1 MKQVQVVITAATDV
15 PKDPILDKLS
25 IMYDLSPQ
33 RTTPSDRNGPL
44 SQNSFKGV
52 ISKKKVQPGH
62 INFGK
67 ITEWL
72 NATPGIT
79 KKFSK
84 WTLSS
89 MGLLVTEGS
98 VGDKY
103 YQLYMGA
110 NYVVVRMKQLTQAAA

>member
-1 MKQVQVVITAATDV
+1 MKQVKVTITAAPVV

-33 RTTPSDRNGPL
+33 LTTPGDRSGPL
-44 SQNSFKGV
+44 SSNSFKGS
-52 ISKKKVQPGH
+52 ISKKKTQPGS

-72 NATPGIT
+72 NATPGLT

-89 MGLLVTEGS
+89 MGLLVTEGE
-98 VGDKY
+98 VGNTY

-110 NYVVVRMKQLTQAAA
+110 NYVVVRMKQLTQAAS